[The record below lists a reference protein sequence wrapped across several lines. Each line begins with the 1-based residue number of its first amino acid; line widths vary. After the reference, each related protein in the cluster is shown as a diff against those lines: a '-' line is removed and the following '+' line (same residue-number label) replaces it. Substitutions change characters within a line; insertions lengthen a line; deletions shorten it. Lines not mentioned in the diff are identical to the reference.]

1 MIFNKVGRV
10 ALVLGF
16 SVISLTACFNS
27 GSKTETTPSS
37 TASASAA
44 PIQNVSNS
52 ELQGLLNK
60 GVTLVDIRT
69 PGEWQETGIIAGSK
83 PITLFTENGGIA
95 PDFVSKLQQAVST
108 DKPVA
113 LICRTG
119 NRTQAGAQML
129 QQLGYKQVYNV
140 THGIKSWIAE
150 GRNVSRF

>member
-1 MIFNKVGRV
+1 MIVNKLGHI
-10 ALVLGF
+10 ALVVGL
-16 SVISLTACFNS
+16 SLVSLTACFNG

-37 TASASAA
+37 TASPSAT

-52 ELQGLLNK
+52 ELQGLLDK

-83 PITLFTENGGIA
+83 PITLFEESGAIA
-95 PDFVSKLQQAVST
+95 PSFVSKLQQAVST

-140 THGIKSWIAE
+140 THGIKSWMAE